1 MDVKD
6 QALSLHKKNRGKIE
20 LKGKIPVDT
29 REDLSLVYT
38 PGVAHVSR
46 LLATNKELV
55 DEYTFKGNAVAVI
68 SDGSAVLGLGNIGP
82 EGAYPVME
90 GKCLIFKR
98 FANIDAIPILL
109 NTQDPSEIIQ
119 TIKHIAPSFGGI
131 NLEDIAAPKCFFIES
146 ELKKTLSIPVIHD
159 DQWGAAVAVL
169 AGLLNSLKLKN
180 ISLQEA
186 KIVVLGAGAAG
197 SATVKLLHNA
207 GARHMIVCDS
217 RGIIFK
223 GRDDDTYKEELA
235 AITNEDDVEGD
246 LTKALMNADVFI
258 GLSKANMLTA
268 EMVQKMGKDPII
280 FALAN
285 PDPEITQE
293 DALKAGAFIYAS
305 GRSDFANQ
313 INNAIVY
320 PGVFRGALDHKLT
333 NITPTML
340 IRVAT
345 TLAQCVEKPTRDNIV
360 PSIFD
365 THIVGKI
372 AANIFEK

>member
-1 MDVKD
+1 
-6 QALSLHKKNRGKIE
+6 
-20 LKGKIPVDT
+20 
-29 REDLSLVYT
+29 
-38 PGVAHVSR
+38 
-46 LLATNKELV
+46 
-55 DEYTFKGNAVAVI
+55 
-68 SDGSAVLGLGNIGP
+68 
-82 EGAYPVME
+82 
-90 GKCLIFKR
+90 
-98 FANIDAIPILL
+98 
-109 NTQDPSEIIQ
+109 
-119 TIKHIAPSFGGI
+119 
-131 NLEDIAAPKCFFIES
+131 
-146 ELKKTLSIPVIHD
+146 
-159 DQWGAAVAVL
+159 
-169 AGLLNSLKLKN
+169 
-180 ISLQEA
+180 
-186 KIVVLGAGAAG
+186 
-197 SATVKLLHNA
+197 
-207 GARHMIVCDS
+207 
-217 RGIIFK
+217 
-223 GRDDDTYKEELA
+223 
-235 AITNEDDVEGD
+235 
-246 LTKALMNADVFI
+246 MNADVFI